1 MTTIGK
7 GKRRGPW
14 SLVRGAALAAALVA
28 GATFSFTSA
37 SLADTQNIDGDLGSN
52 TPNLMYGA
60 GHNDCSTLGTSVSA
74 ALKLHYDGNP
84 NDPSAHFGAG
94 TAVSLSFADR
104 NTGNGNHDAL
114 AAGITA
120 SQSDITASPSDYAT
134 IPSTWNQSSPD
145 ALIPFTVTVPS
156 TIADGTYQL
165 EVAAS
170 GTDGNGA
177 SYSPQGGRPMFI
189 IHVSCASPGGGG
201 GGSTNQPPTASIS
214 GDATANEGDT
224 KTYSVTAS
232 DPENDPLSISWS
244 ITAGNAEIVGDNTG
258 TSVSV
263 HFTDGPSTVGLQV
276 EVSDGNN
283 PAVTPSKSIDE
294 ANVAPTVSTPS
305 GDTAVTESTTAH
317 TYTYSISDPGDD
329 TQTGNPSCGSL
340 GTLSAATNTATGGSF
355 DCTFKDGLK
364 PATASDVSV
373 SATDSDTETGNT
385 EHLFVTVSNVAPSIT
400 SFTGTSSL
408 AGPLVFGSSSS
419 FTTNFSDPG
428 VIDNPWTAFYSWSDG
443 GSYIGT
449 VGANGSTT
457 HTSTALHSFAAPGC
471 NLSQSVTVSDKDGD
485 SDTESTSVDVGS
497 AGWLPPITNQSVS
510 DKLKN
515 GQVLPVKLY
524 VKDCAGVADMSLTPV
539 IQLVKGDQTAA
550 NDDGTDVITISSV
563 SAADTGTYMRAAD
576 GFYIYNLRV
585 SVASSDLGKDFTIIV
600 RPYGTSS
607 SVSVRHVIIPT
618 K

>member
-1 MTTIGK
+1 M
-7 GKRRGPW
+7 RLF
-14 SLVRGAALAAALVA
+14 SGAAFAAALVA
-28 GATFSFTSA
+28 GAMLSFTNA
-37 SLADTQNIDGDLGSN
+37 SLADTQKIDGDLGNN

-60 GHNDCSTLGTSVSA
+60 GHNDCSALGTPVSA
-74 ALKLHYDGNP
+74 ALKLHYDGNSA
-84 NDPSAHFGAG
+84 DPSAHFGAG
-94 TAVSLSFADR
+94 TAVWLSFADR
-104 NTGNGNHDAL
+104 NNGNGNHDAL

-120 SQSDITASPSDYAT
+120 NQSDITASPSDYAT

-156 TIADGTYQL
+156 TTADGTYQL

-177 SYSPQGGRPMFI
+177 SYSPQGGRPLFI
-189 IHVSCASPGGGG
+189 IHVSCAPPDNGGG

-244 ITAGNAEIVGDNTG
+244 ITGGNAEIVGDNTG

-283 PAVTPSKSIDE
+283 PAVTASKSIAE
-294 ANVAPTVSTPS
+294 ANVPPTVSALS
-305 GDTAVTESTTAH
+305 GDTAVYESTTAH
-317 TYTYSISDPGDD
+317 TYTYSIGDPGDD

-340 GTLSAATNTATGGSF
+340 GTLSAASNTATGGSF
-355 DCTFKDGLK
+355 DCTFQDGLK

-373 SATDSDTETGNT
+373 SATDEDNDKGNT
-385 EHLFVTVSNVAPSIT
+385 EHLSVTVSNVAPSIT

-408 AGPLVFGSSSS
+408 AGPLVVGSSSL

-428 VIDNPWTAFYSWSDG
+428 VVDNPWTAFYSWSDG
-443 GSYIGT
+443 GSYSDT
-449 VGANGSTT
+449 VGANASTS

-485 SDTESTSVDVGS
+485 SDSESTSVNVGS

-524 VKDCAGVADMSLTPV
+524 VKDCAGVANLSLTPV
-539 IQLVKGDQTAA
+539 IQLVKGDQTALS
-550 NDDGTDVITISSV
+550 DDGTDFITISSV
-563 SAADTGTYMRAAD
+563 SAADTGTYMRPAD
-576 GFYIYNLRV
+576 GFYIYNLRI
-585 SVASSDLGKDFTIIV
+585 SVASSELGKDFTIIV

-607 SVSVRHVIIPT
+607 SVSVRHVIIPV